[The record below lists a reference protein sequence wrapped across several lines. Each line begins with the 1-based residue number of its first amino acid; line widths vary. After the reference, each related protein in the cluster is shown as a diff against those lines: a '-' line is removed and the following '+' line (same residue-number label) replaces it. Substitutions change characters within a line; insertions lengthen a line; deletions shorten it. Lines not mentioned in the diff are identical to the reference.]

1 VPAPSLPQARHTG
14 RHPVAMTT
22 TNKIIW
28 SIDPTNKCDSARLGG
43 AQREVMLHAIA
54 PEHSDR
60 QLGHDK
66 LDTSARYTSVATG
79 MIATIKS
86 PDLPSP
92 PRNKFKRTSLG
103 PRA

>member
-1 VPAPSLPQARHTG
+1 
-14 RHPVAMTT
+14 MTT

-43 AQREVMLHAIA
+43 AQREVMLHA
-54 PEHSDR
+54 R

-86 PDLPSP
+86 PDLPSH

>member
-1 VPAPSLPQARHTG
+1 
-14 RHPVAMTT
+14 MTT

-79 MIATIKS
+79 MVATIKS
-86 PDLPSP
+86 PDLPSH